1 MHEHGNWVSKI
12 NHHSR
17 YYLVTIINLVE
28 EARYYTKS
36 VSNILPWDLAI
47 YDVGLDDKDGIPVGQ
62 KLALSA
68 TQCQSGC
75 TIFRYRYETVDG
87 DHDFKCD
94 KVVASVIH

>member
-47 YDVGLDDKDGIPVGQ
+47 YDVGLDDKDGIPVGHDYHH
-62 KLALSA
+62 
-68 TQCQSGC
+68 
-75 TIFRYRYETVDG
+75 IDG
-87 DHDFKCD
+87 MEELVGVSTFISYFISVEDIVLK
-94 KVVASVIH
+94 KVLT